1 MLLYAVVI
9 STWVREGRLHI
20 ESVRTPAR
28 SDRTLR
34 DGSFGWRRPWHFV
47 PATIT
52 PSLRDAFSPAPLGH
66 NQAALIDT

>member
-28 SDRTLR
+28 SDR
-34 DGSFGWRRPWHFV
+34 P
-47 PATIT
+47 
-52 PSLRDAFSPAPLGH
+52 LRDAFSPAPLGH
-66 NQAALIDT
+66 NQTAFIDT